1 MARINLLPWR
11 EELREERR
19 KRFLLALVGALVG
32 AVGVVL
38 VAVRYFDSAIDHQVA
53 RNSHLSEQ
61 IAVLDE
67 RIKQISEL
75 KARRQQLL
83 ERMRIIQDLQGNR
96 PVSGRIFDQLVRTLP
111 DGVYFTEVKMED
123 RTLFIKGAAESNNRV
138 SDLMRNLDSSDLFD
152 APSLTEVKATTAG
165 QLDQANVF
173 QLTVRQ
179 TRPVEVEDAQ

>member
-1 MARINLLPWR
+1 M
-11 EELREERR
+11 
-19 KRFLLALVGALVG
+19 GALVG

-38 VAVRYFDSAIDHQVA
+38 VAIRYIDNAIDHQVA

-123 RTLFIKGAAESNNRV
+123 RTLSIKGPRNR
-138 SDLMRNLDSSDLFD
+138 
-152 APSLTEVKATTAG
+152 TTG
-165 QLDQANVF
+165 SR
-173 QLTVRQ
+173 T
-179 TRPVEVEDAQ
+179 